1 MWLTGTTH
9 GVESVRAARWE
20 MMDYEGEMKV
30 REREK
35 HLILSPCI
43 CPHYLQELSKRGQAR
58 QEIEACREVKS
69 RGLAMER

>member
-1 MWLTGTTH
+1 MRVRTTC
-9 GVESVRAARWE
+9 GVDGNDEWCEVGEGSTVR

-35 HLILSPCI
+35 HLNLSPYII

-58 QEIEACREVKS
+58 QEIEGCR
-69 RGLAMER
+69 G

>member
-1 MWLTGTTH
+1 M
-9 GVESVRAARWE
+9 VR

-35 HLILSPCI
+35 HLNLSLYI

-58 QEIEACREVKS
+58 QEIEECQ
-69 RGLAMER
+69 G

>member
-1 MWLTGTTH
+1 MVDGSDAWCRVGEGST
-9 GVESVRAARWE
+9 VR

-43 CPHYLQELSKRGQAR
+43 CPHYLQELSKAVQAR
-58 QEIEACREVKS
+58 QE
-69 RGLAMER
+69 